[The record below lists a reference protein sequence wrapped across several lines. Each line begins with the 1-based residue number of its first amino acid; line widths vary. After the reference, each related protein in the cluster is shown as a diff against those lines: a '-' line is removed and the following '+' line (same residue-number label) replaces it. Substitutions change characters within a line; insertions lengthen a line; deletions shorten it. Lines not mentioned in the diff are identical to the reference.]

1 MDIRRAKY
9 LLPNALTLCSV
20 FAGFHSIYLSLN
32 ATSVAQMSL
41 AAWLLVVAMACDG
54 LDGRVARMTKTESDL
69 GVQLDSL
76 ADAISFGVAPAFLMY
91 AWGLKPLGFWGLS
104 IAFVFAACAV
114 LRLAR
119 FNVMA
124 NQSHGVMRYFLG
136 LPTPLAAGAVISIV
150 MAHLAVT
157 GHTSTGAPYSVALM
171 ALMLGGLMVSNV
183 RYRTFK
189 DTNFRGRAGVG
200 LLGVVITCVGLGL
213 ITKPSV
219 AFVLLMCAYIL
230 LGLVGGVVHFSKAML
245 GDDIDYPDRDYDDV
259 FTPSLNDDE

>member
-1 MDIRRAKY
+1 MDIRQAKY

-20 FAGFHSIYLSLN
+20 FAGFHSIYLSLS
-32 ATSVAQMSL
+32 ATSVEQMSL

-54 LDGRVARMTKTESDL
+54 LDGRVARMTRTESEL

-91 AWGLKPLGFWGLS
+91 AWGLQPLGFWGLS

-124 NQSHGVMRYFLG
+124 NAHHGVMRFFLG
-136 LPTPLAAGAVISIV
+136 LPTPLAAGAVISII

-157 GHTSTGAPYSVALM
+157 GDMTTGAPYSVALM
-171 ALMLGGLMVSNV
+171 ALLLGGLMVSNV

-200 LLGVVITCVGLGL
+200 LLGIVVISVGLGL
-213 ITKPSV
+213 VTKPSV

-230 LGLVGGVVHFSKAML
+230 LGLVGGVVHFSRALL
-245 GDDIDYPDRDYDDV
+245 GDDIDYPDADYDDAL
-259 FTPSLNDDE
+259 PSLHDDE